1 MTRDRGI
8 PDRPGRKP
16 SLRPEQ
22 RRESAPTRRPS
33 ALLQKRDATGR
44 PQQARPASADGK
56 PPWQQR
62 TLALLTDWRFLTTV
76 GLALTGGLTAVSI
89 AFLFKLPALPN
100 CPEVFWPMASG
111 AIRMQCAQLAA
122 GKQTVS
128 DLAEA
133 IKLLGTL
140 PKDHPLYGE
149 SSRLIEQWSTDLLD
163 LGERDFQTG
172 RLKEAINAARQIPET
187 ASAHGLVADRIK
199 KWEKIW
205 TDADA
210 IYTKVGAALK
220 KKDTQEASTQA
231 ARLLSVENEFWQNK
245 KYQEV
250 TELITA
256 TRADITRLGKGERA
270 LDGGGVDEV
279 VAALKDVGDITEASL
294 IRQDAE
300 ELMPKLGRRLLDLA
314 QDALDRKDYNRALEI
329 ANKIPDVAKL
339 NKDVDSFRTLARA
352 QSKAWDGGVTN
363 LEEAIADAQ
372 RVGPGTAFYE
382 RSQRLIARWQ
392 AESRDVAQ
400 LEKAKQLAQSG
411 DLAGAMSQA
420 SQIPGANPR
429 GGDAQKFIQ
438 QTKEQLEAGQD
449 QPILDQ
455 AQKLAAAGDAGSLQS
470 AINQAQ
476 QVGSGR
482 ALYGSAQ
489 EKIRQWADQLQRLQ
503 APKAP
508 IVPIGD
514 PSPAPVKFPDGAASN
529 PPPTDDT
536 RIQAEQSLQQARAM
550 ANIGTPEALAEA
562 ISAARNVPAAS
573 NLHVEANQA
582 IDQWSQQILQTAVNQ
597 SAVDVPGAIAIAQK
611 VPVGSGSYSQA
622 QQQISQWRRLIGQ

>member
-8 PDRPGRKP
+8 PDRRSASGKPLPG
-16 SLRPEQ
+16 LRP
-22 RRESAPTRRPS
+22 SRRPPAAATKPATRQATQQPDRNLPAVQRMARS
-33 ALLQKRDATGR
+33 AG
-44 PQQARPASADGK
+44 
-56 PPWQQR
+56 PWQQR
-62 TLALLTDWRFLTTV
+62 LLGLATDWRFLTTV
-76 GLALTGGLTAVSI
+76 GLGLTGGLTALSI

-100 CPEVFWPMASG
+100 CPEVFWPLASG
-111 AIRMQCAQLAA
+111 SLRMQCAQLAA
-122 GKQTVS
+122 GKQTVT

-140 PKDHPLYGE
+140 EKDHPLYGE

-163 LGERDFQTG
+163 LGEKDFQAG
-172 RLKEAINAARQIPET
+172 KLKEAINAAKQIPQT
-187 ASAHGLVADRIK
+187 SAAHALVADRIK
-199 KWEKIW
+199 KWETIW
-205 TDADA
+205 ADA
-210 IYTKVGAALK
+210 EAIYAKVGAALQK
-220 KKDTQEASTQA
+220 QDTQSASTYA
-231 ARLLSVENEFWQNK
+231 AKLLSVENEFWQNK

-250 TELITA
+250 TDLITA

-279 VAALKDVGDITEASL
+279 VAALKEVGDITEASL
-294 IRQDAE
+294 IRKDAE
-300 ELMPKLGRRLLDLA
+300 AMMPKLGRRLLDLA

-329 ANKIPDVAKL
+329 ANKIPDVAQL

-352 QSKAWDGGVTN
+352 QSKAWEGGVSN

-372 RVGPGTAFYE
+372 RIGPGTSLYE

-411 DLAGAMSQA
+411 DLQGAMSQA

-429 GGDAQKFIQ
+429 GGDAQKFLQ
-438 QTKEQLEAGQD
+438 QTKDQLETSQD
-449 QPILDQ
+449 QPLLDQ
-455 AQKLAAAGDAGSLQS
+455 AQKLAANGDEGSLQA

-489 EKIRQWADQLQRLQ
+489 DKIRQWADQVQRLQ
-503 APKAP
+503 AQKAP
-508 IVPIGD
+508 PI
-514 PSPAPVKFPDGAASN
+514 PAPISTPVA
-529 PPPTDDT
+529 PPTNPAPDDN
-536 RIQAEQSLQQARAM
+536 RVQAEQSLQQARAI
-550 ANIGTPEALAEA
+550 ANGGTPDALAEA

-573 NLHVEANQA
+573 PLHGEANQA
-582 IDQWSQQILQTAVNQ
+582 IDQWSQQILQAATNET
-597 SAVDVPGAIAIAQK
+597 DVPTAIAIAQK
-611 VPVGSGSYSQA
+611 VPVGSGAYSQA
-622 QQQISQWRRLIGQ
+622 QQQISQWRQLIGQ